1 MPRPDES
8 EGPGRKP
15 LPSRVPHTVQI
26 TGLPSTKEQPDD
38 DERRPDLRVRQKE
51 IEANKIKEASKA
63 YRKEAIKKRCTGP
76 SKKTVDGIH
85 VLRQGEREEYAS

>member
-38 DERRPDLRVRQKE
+38 DQWGSGLRVCPKE
-51 IEANKIKEASKA
+51 IKANKIKEAST
-63 YRKEAIKKRCTGP
+63 RKEAIKKRCTGP

-85 VLRQGEREEYAS
+85 VLREGEGEEYAS